1 VTWSSFFTGRAFD
14 LGLTPDR
21 IWMELQLRDLSDDL
35 KRKVFVG
42 QPHTSITYASMP
54 SLVPLGVQKVWGNFT
69 VVGVVG
75 GVVHRLSTTKARLD
89 FSAGTDF
96 IKRVIPSNV
105 RALMNETWQVILTSG
120 GNTGIFP
127 TRPVKAPT
135 GKVSWHDNQPIDYF
149 LSFEIDELPVGSPGY
164 LAMPADLAVVQFY
177 VTRDLPPT
185 ADSPLLI
192 GDVHPVQLLADLI
205 DGKFSLLKSDGSA
218 RAMAP
223 RANCA
228 RWTTGDPWKPLI
240 DDTSFAILPRRHPGE
255 RTRERLDRE
264 GALSDLPARLSPQR
278 RRPGRA
284 DRSPAQR
291 EHLVRRHDHGHAP
304 GGARAAWKVSRES
317 AMTGAEVTYYVDEAV
332 SLESVKTLPDP
343 TVPFPPGGVRTT
355 KAGPS

>member
-1 VTWSSFFTGRAFD
+1 VTWSSFFTGRSFD

-54 SLVPLGVQKVWGNFT
+54 SLVPLGVQKAWGNFT

-223 RANCA
+223 RANSPG
-228 RWTTGDPWKPLI
+228 WSTGDPWKPLI
-240 DDTSFAILPRRHPGE
+240 DDTSFGYFRGAIPE
-255 RTRERLDRE
+255 
-264 GALSDLPARLSPQR
+264 S
-278 RRPGRA
+278 
-284 DRSPAQR
+284 
-291 EHLVRRHDHGHAP
+291 
-304 GGARAAWKVSRES
+304 ARANDWIEKALCQIYQLAYRLNGAGQVELIDLRRSASTSSGGTITDTHLAELAPTWKVSRES